1 MSSQLERESL
11 GPNSRVL
18 KKLAEHAG
26 FVTVDKYWENKTKQN
41 TEKHFCIMTA
51 QSITSYRRR
60 RQRHHDTADPI
71 SKTNNE
77 RMHNISNTSITS
89 MGLLLTLLLGALSIP
104 NPAEAQTL
112 DLLQQQQQQQEE
124 EPLCSLCEDGSL
136 PSANTRTIW
145 ENEEWNCQDLS
156 QILTI
161 LGVPSNSADC
171 DSLQFQAF
179 RDCGCPTFPET
190 SICSLCPGGFT
201 NIEDPTIAIP
211 GYPGVTCGDILF
223 ASRNNDDNTA
233 ALSCNELE
241 RFSRF
246 CRCPEACSLCR
257 YKDEVPEFPNR
268 VIPFLSTPDKEVT
281 CADHAAQVERVPFD
295 RCESFLEPPV
305 PVDTS
310 ALCGCPMSSPSN
322 LCTLCPQGRVRDPTL
337 VIPQAGGQ
345 TCAELEQYISYISE
359 RNSCLAIASVAEAC
373 CQDYDPC
380 FVCADGTNG
389 LGSSKT
395 YEPYSLTCEQV
406 GVATRFG
413 YPLTCERAQE
423 RFPFFCRCQG
433 AKAECT
439 ICPLG
444 MLPPEPAR
452 YMPLLDMTC
461 GELNDFLSLRSAEE
475 CSDVIMNFSVDVGDF
490 CGCIPTEASL
500 ARGRCALCPEG
511 QEVLSLTEMP
521 HQVSVT
527 ATGGLTA
534 SSSHHCHELADLAP
548 FVVKAELCQ
557 AVQQSTP
564 ACCRPIGQQ
573 TPAPTEAPNTRFPVP
588 TSQAPV
594 VTLQPSVSI
603 LQNQTL
609 VPDGGTGTT
618 AAPTTNGAGTGLP
631 VTSSTPLQ
639 TLQPSTV
646 VPGGETVAPNTTV
659 PPATTVPV
667 ATPAPTEDSAGVMP
681 SIWTTSSI
689 LFAWIVL

>member
-1 MSSQLERESL
+1 MLGRRNRTPLTKHLHQAIPVGIRMTNSSIS
-11 GPNSRVL
+11 SC
-18 KKLAEHAG
+18 K
-26 FVTVDKYWENKTKQN
+26 
-41 TEKHFCIMTA
+41 
-51 QSITSYRRR
+51 RR
-60 RQRHHDTADPI
+60 RQRQTDKVHP
-71 SKTNNE
+71 NNNNNNNNNG
-77 RMHNISNTSITS
+77 RITR
-89 MGLLLTLLLGALSIP
+89 GLLLTLFVSLISVP
-104 NPAEAQTL
+104 HQAEAQPL
-112 DLLQQQQQQQEE
+112 LELQQQQQQEQAEE
-124 EPLCSLCEDGSL
+124 SICSLCEDGSL
-136 PSANTRTIW
+136 PSTSTRTIW
-145 ENEEWNCQDLS
+145 EKEEWNCQDLS

-161 LGVPSNSADC
+161 LGVSSNSDDC
-171 DSLQFQAF
+171 DSLQFQGF
-179 RDCGCPTFPET
+179 RDCGCPTFPAG

-201 NIEDPTIAIP
+201 NIEDPTMAIP

-223 ASRNNDDNTA
+223 ARREDNDDDANPTTTTA
-233 ALSCNELE
+233 AAAATLLSCTELE

-246 CRCPEACSLCR
+246 CKCPEACSLCR
-257 YKDEVPEFPNR
+257 YNDEVPQFPQR
-268 VIPFLSTPDKEVT
+268 VIPFLSTLDQEVT

-310 ALCGCPMSSPSN
+310 ALCGCPMSSPPN
-322 LCTLCPQGRVRDPTL
+322 LCTLCPQEGQRVRDPSL
-337 VIPQAGGQ
+337 IIPQAGGR
-345 TCAELEQYISYISE
+345 TCAELEEYLSFVTE
-359 RNSCLAIASVAEAC
+359 RDSCLSIASVAQAC

-380 FVCADGTNG
+380 PVCADGTNG

-395 YEPYSLTCEQV
+395 YEPYKLSCDQV

-423 RFPFFCRCQG
+423 RFPFFCRCPG

-444 MLPPEPAR
+444 MLPPDPAR

-534 SSSHHCHELADLAP
+534 TSSHHCHELADLAP

-564 ACCRPIGQQ
+564 VCCRPIGQQ

-603 LQNQTL
+603 ISQNETL
-609 VPDGGTGTT
+609 VPGGGIVTT
-618 AAPTTNGAGTGLP
+618 SAPTTTGVGTGLP
-631 VTSSTPLQ
+631 VTTTPPLQ
-639 TLQPSTV
+639 TLQPSTIV
-646 VPGGETVAPNTTV
+646 TEGETVLPNTTV

-667 ATPAPTEDSAGVMP
+667 ATPAPTEEDSAGVVLP
-681 SIWTTSSI
+681 IWTVSSI
-689 LFAWIVL
+689 ILAWIVL